1 MLHLI
6 YQSPLEVAT
15 LQRISTDD
23 SVLFLENSLFQLLKK
38 SHSER
43 LLQESLTSQALFVLE
58 DEIQLRGIQKN
69 ELSPLIQVISY
80 DGFVRL
86 TLENSL
92 IQTWN

>member
-38 SHSER
+38 SYSER
-43 LLQESLTSQALFVLE
+43 LLQENLTSQALFVLE

-69 ELSPLIQVISY
+69 ELIPLIQVISY